1 MRFITK
7 CAKET
12 FALGKRIGQ
21 LLYEGDIIALDG
33 DLGSGKTQMVK
44 GIARGLGITDEI
56 TSPTYTIMSQHNGR
70 LPLYHFDV
78 YRLED
83 PEQLYD
89 IGYEEYFFDKGITV
103 IEWSEKIRGLL
114 PAQYMHIRILY
125 GTDENQRIIDVEAI
139 GPRYVEILKGL
150 NEY

>member
-21 LLYEGDIIALDG
+21 LLHEGDIIALDG
-33 DLGSGKTQMVK
+33 DLGSGKTQMIK
-44 GIARGLGITDEI
+44 GIARGLDITDDI
-56 TSPTYTIMSQHNGR
+56 TSPTYTIVNRYNGR

-78 YRLED
+78 YRLEN

-89 IGYEEYFFDKGITV
+89 IGYEEYFFDKGVAV
-103 IEWSEKIRGLL
+103 IEWAERIRELL
-114 PAQYMHIRILY
+114 PARYMHIRILY
-125 GTDENQRIIDVEAI
+125 GTDENQRIIDAEAI
-139 GPRYVEILKGL
+139 GPRYVEILEGL

>member
-21 LLYEGDIIALDG
+21 LLHEGDIIALDG
-33 DLGSGKTQMVK
+33 DIGSGKTQMIK
-44 GIARGLGITDEI
+44 GIARGMDITDDI
-56 TSPTYTIMSQHNGR
+56 TSPTYTIMNRYNGR

-78 YRLED
+78 YRLEN

-89 IGYEEYFFDKGITV
+89 IGYEEYFFDKGVAV
-103 IEWSEKIRGLL
+103 IEWAERIRELL
-114 PAQYMHIRILY
+114 PARYMHIWILY
-125 GTDENQRIIDVEAI
+125 GTDESQRIIDAEAI
-139 GPRYVEILKGL
+139 GPRYVEILEGL